1 LAETR
6 IGSAAGWSFV
16 TATVNEGCP
25 FVAAA
30 TTSKGCRRAAAE
42 NRTATM
48 RPITA
53 TPVAASASLGDFL
66 EALIDRAVRIVQ
78 VFIRICDMT

>member
-1 LAETR
+1 
-6 IGSAAGWSFV
+6 
-16 TATVNEGCP
+16 
-25 FVAAA
+25 
-30 TTSKGCRRAAAE
+30 
-42 NRTATM
+42 M